1 MNIQTDKKKTN
12 WKRHD
17 INRKYPKEQYTNT
30 IYGNIQTEQHKP
42 SQYIEIAN
50 ILHYLFIDFKI
61 VNHLIKQL
69 IHFGMC
75 ILFIATINT
84 GDTG

>member
-1 MNIQTDKKKTN
+1 MNIQTFKKKTN

-17 INRKYPKEQYTNT
+17 IKRKYPKDT

-61 VNHLIKQL
+61 GYHLIKQL
-69 IHFGMC
+69 IYFGMC